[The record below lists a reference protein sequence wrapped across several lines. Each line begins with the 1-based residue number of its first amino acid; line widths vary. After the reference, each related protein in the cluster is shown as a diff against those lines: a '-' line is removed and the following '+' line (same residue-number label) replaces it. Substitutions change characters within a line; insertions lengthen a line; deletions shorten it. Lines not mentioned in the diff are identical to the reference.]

1 MAFLALLPRLQAEL
15 AEGWT
20 AQVVYD
26 RYCDRLKMSYPQFT
40 RYVRRYV
47 SGKEKTRKPQ
57 DRPETDHRPA
67 AAAGTERRN
76 PTAGN
81 GPVGQPGFNYTATSN
96 KDDLI

>member
-1 MAFLALLPRLQAEL
+1 MTFLALLPALQAEL

-26 RYCDRLKMSYPQFT
+26 RHRDRLKMSYPQFT

-57 DRPETDHRPA
+57 DSPETGKRRA
-67 AAAGTERRN
+67 VGEGTERRN
-76 PTAGN
+76 LPPGSLS
-81 GPVGQPGFNYTATSN
+81 VGQTGFNYTATSN